1 MRHARS
7 SGFGAGYYTNFNRP
21 CSISGSQ
28 VPSQSLSVDSDF
40 RSGWATGSNLSA
52 VKKVKKQSAS
62 AAAAEEA
69 ALRARIAVVRRL
81 HEGLS
86 QPSSTIAQAL
96 AAYDDI
102 LEGLSSSLPGFRLSN
117 S

>member
-1 MRHARS
+1 MFDLGTAS
-7 SGFGAGYYTNFNRP
+7 AP
-21 CSISGSQ
+21 A
-28 VPSQSLSVDSDF
+28 QSLDADSEF
-40 RSGWATGSNLSA
+40 RSGWATGSNSA
-52 VKKVKKQSAS
+52 SKKVKKQSAS

-81 HEGLS
+81 HEGLL

-102 LEGLSSSLPGFRLSN
+102 LEGLSSHPPACCHSLL
-117 S
+117 